1 MKDIV
6 KYSKTDEPGQKT
18 RSVLTTE
25 TSAQI
30 QGIDNTITKYI
41 HLHNII
47 LYWVIGIST

>member
-6 KYSKTDEPGQKT
+6 KYSKTDEPGQKP

-30 QGIDNTITKYI
+30 QRIDNY
-41 HLHNII
+41 
-47 LYWVIGIST
+47 